1 MKFKKSLFFFTFFL
15 ILIALYLIIN
25 SLIGS
30 SKLIVFKKILS
41 SEQKKIIKQIFF
53 PYKYNKQLEK
63 DNLRLS
69 TEIRILQRNIENM
82 LYENVKPYE
91 IDIEI
96 KNSLKDLVY
105 KKNKIK
111 NLKYKNY
118 KLKNI
123 LEIIHLSLE

>member
-30 SKLIVFKKILS
+30 SKFIVLKNILS

-111 NLKYKNY
+111 N
-118 KLKNI
+118 
-123 LEIIHLSLE
+123 